1 MIRSSRIASLLLSSL
16 LVSSLTLASGAFAA
30 DAAHPISPT
39 RGTID
44 SVTPTSIEVTTRQGQ
59 KLDVQ
64 LTEQTKVTQVTKGK
78 MSDIQPDSF
87 IGTAA
92 VPQADGTLKALE
104 VHVFAPSLRGSGEGF
119 NPFESAD
126 GKINTMTNGTVG
138 KLVNSNGRTLTVKYQ
153 NGEKTVVVP
162 DDVPVVLLA
171 PADRSLLKAG
181 AHIVLFATKD
191 AQGTLTARGI
201 AAGKDGVVPP
211 M

>member
-30 DAAHPISPT
+30 DAVHPISPT